1 MRRRS
6 SVDGSDPPS
15 SCMRYVLIPLM
26 DTAVSIGMTT
36 RQLEADKL
44 SDRQRDALARALSRT
59 LETCELLVTYA
70 VGVAGKPSG
79 HDDHND
85 CGGA

>member
-1 MRRRS
+1 
-6 SVDGSDPPS
+6 
-15 SCMRYVLIPLM
+15 VLIPLM

-70 VGVAGKPSG
+70 VGVAGKPSSQ
-79 HDDHND
+79 
-85 CGGA
+85 